1 MIEKL
6 CTYFLNV
13 CVDFEVELVEMDG
26 ELDYVYLL
34 INYFFKLVIFSLV
47 NSFKGV
53 LGRWL
58 WWDWLDIVVRYYYKG
73 VLWSFGYFVSSCGG
87 VLIFVIC

>member
-1 MIEKL
+1 MYVYLFFVIRYRRQIFDYDAIEKL
-6 CTYFLNV
+6 RIYFLNV

-34 INYFFKLVIFSLV
+34 INYFFKLAIFSLV

-53 LGRWL
+53 SGR
-58 WWDWLDIVVRYYYKG
+58 
-73 VLWSFGYFVSSCGG
+73 
-87 VLIFVIC
+87 

>member
-6 CTYFLNV
+6 CIYFLNV

-53 LGRWL
+53 LGR
-58 WWDWLDIVVRYYYKG
+58 
-73 VLWSFGYFVSSCGG
+73 
-87 VLIFVIC
+87 